1 MASLAKNILQFRSK
15 ITGKL
20 NTPDFRVYCYK
31 NNKPISFFHDVPL
44 TSDKDTFNMVT
55 EIPRWTQAK
64 CEISLTSPF
73 HPIKQDLKNG
83 KLRYVANS
91 FPYHGFIWNYG
102 ALPQTWE
109 DPNVIDS
116 RTKMKGDG
124 DPLDVCEI
132 GGSIGYI
139 GQIKQVKVLGA
150 LGLIDQGETDWKI
163 LAIDINDPRAK
174 LLNDISDVQNLMPRL
189 LPCTRDWFAIYK
201 IPDGKP
207 KNRFFFDGNYLPKSD
222 ALDIIA
228 QCHQHWKVSRD
239 RKQYIKNFHNES
251 VNNVDLINKI
261 NSLKEE
267 VSQNVSNYPS
277 FPYFHTIPNL

>member
-1 MASLAKNILQFRSK
+1 
-15 ITGKL
+15 
-20 NTPDFRVYCYK
+20 
-31 NNKPISFFHDVPL
+31 
-44 TSDKDTFNMVT
+44 
-55 EIPRWTQAK
+55 
-64 CEISLTSPF
+64 
-73 HPIKQDLKNG
+73 
-83 KLRYVANS
+83 
-91 FPYHGFIWNYG
+91 
-102 ALPQTWE
+102 
-109 DPNVIDS
+109 
-116 RTKMKGDG
+116 
-124 DPLDVCEI
+124 
-132 GGSIGYI
+132 
-139 GQIKQVKVLGA
+139 
-150 LGLIDQGETDWKI
+150 
-163 LAIDINDPRAK
+163 
-174 LLNDISDVQNLMPRL
+174 MPRL

-239 RKQYIKNFHNES
+239 RKQYIENFHNES